1 MKRIY
6 RMFIFLCMSVV
17 VLNMNTI
24 NAQSHKMYV
33 GTYTS
38 GSESNG
44 VYVYDFDE
52 KSGNATFVKTIPMSN
67 PSFLVRNDDILY
79 AVNEDTKGMLTAYD
93 LKNDIV
99 INQVSTGGMHPCH
112 VSLSPNQPLAVVSN
126 YSSGSLGLL
135 SLNSNGS
142 IKQMED
148 LIEFKGS
155 SINKDRQK
163 QSHVHSAFFKKDGS
177 QVFVSDLGADL
188 IYVFRIESVDGK
200 YGFKKIREIKTK
212 LGGGPRH
219 LTFSKDEK
227 TIYSVLELTG
237 EIEVFQW
244 TGTDWI
250 SKQIVPMFPTDFKG
264 EHGGGDIKIDK
275 KSKYVYATNRGTAN
289 FIYQYKINK
298 NSLLSL
304 EGFSSVYGD
313 SPRNLHL
320 SPKEKRVIVSNQN
333 SNKIVILDKKINSSN
348 ENYKKVEIPKPVC
361 VVF

>member
-1 MKRIY
+1 
-6 RMFIFLCMSVV
+6 
-17 VLNMNTI
+17 MNTI
-24 NAQSHKMYV
+24 NAQSQKMYV

-38 GSESNG
+38 GSESKG

-52 KSGNATFVKTIPMSN
+52 KSRNATFVKTISMSN
-67 PSFLVRNDDILY
+67 PSFLARNGDILY

-99 INQVSTGGMHPCH
+99 LNQVSTGGMHPCH

-126 YSSGSLGLL
+126 YSSGSLSLI

-148 LIEFKGS
+148 LVEFKGS

-188 IYVFRIESVDGK
+188 IYVFGIGNFDGK
-200 YGFKKIREIKTK
+200 YAFKKICEIKTK

-227 TIYSVLELTG
+227 TLYSVLELTG

-264 EHGGGDIKIDK
+264 EHGGADIKIDVK
-275 KSKYVYATNRGTAN
+275 GNYVYATNRGTAN
-289 FIYQYKINK
+289 LIYQYKVGK
-298 NSLLSL
+298 NELLSL
-304 EGFSSVYGD
+304 KSYSTVYGD
-313 SPRNLHL
+313 SPRNINL
-320 SPKEKRVIVSNQN
+320 SPKKKKVIVSNQN
-333 SNKIVILDKKINSSN
+333 SNNIVLLDAGMIFSN
-348 ENYKKVEIPKPVC
+348 DNYKKIEIPKSVC
-361 VVF
+361 VIF